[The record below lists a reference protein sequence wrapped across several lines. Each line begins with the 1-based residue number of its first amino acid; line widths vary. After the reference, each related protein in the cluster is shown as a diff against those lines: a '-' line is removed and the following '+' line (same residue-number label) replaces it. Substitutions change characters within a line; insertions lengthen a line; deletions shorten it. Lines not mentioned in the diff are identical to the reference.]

1 MTHPGVPTSPGF
13 PPLEGPARDALRAA
27 QDRLGVLTGRPQFP
41 PIPPE
46 EREEALENAAA
57 TACLFCGAW
66 HEGASTPACPR
77 LAEFKLNGDGKVI
90 EGKFWPDGV
99 SASTIETDGS
109 GEVRTVIYNRTDNWD
124 TSRVVRVQ
132 DAAEDDDP
140 SDS

>member
-1 MTHPGVPTSPGF
+1 
-13 PPLEGPARDALRAA
+13 
-27 QDRLGVLTGRPQFP
+27 
-41 PIPPE
+41 
-46 EREEALENAAA
+46 
-57 TACLFCGAW
+57 
-66 HEGASTPACPR
+66 
-77 LAEFKLNGDGKVI
+77 
-90 EGKFWPDGV
+90 V